1 PGEGTSAGGAVRR
14 AASEMSREQ
23 EERTVNPKELG
34 RRGEEEAARFL
45 ERKGWTILARNAR
58 VGRWEVD
65 LIATRSDVLAFVEVK
80 SRRGTAFG
88 APLAAISVR
97 KMQHIA
103 RAAAGW
109 IRDQGHSG
117 AKEIRFDAV
126 GVLWPRDAPP
136 CILHLPDA
144 WRMG

>member
-1 PGEGTSAGGAVRR
+1 L
-14 AASEMSREQ
+14 
-23 EERTVNPKELG
+23 NPKELG
-34 RRGEEEAARFL
+34 HRGEEEAARFL
-45 ERKGWTILARNAR
+45 EGKGWTILARNAR

-65 LIATRSDVLAFVEVK
+65 LIATRGEVLAFVEVK
-80 SRRGTAFG
+80 SRRGTEFG
-88 APLAAISVR
+88 SPLAAISPR

-109 IRDQGHSG
+109 LRHRGYPGGKD
-117 AKEIRFDAV
+117 IRFDAV
-126 GVLWPRDAPP
+126 GVLWPRGASP